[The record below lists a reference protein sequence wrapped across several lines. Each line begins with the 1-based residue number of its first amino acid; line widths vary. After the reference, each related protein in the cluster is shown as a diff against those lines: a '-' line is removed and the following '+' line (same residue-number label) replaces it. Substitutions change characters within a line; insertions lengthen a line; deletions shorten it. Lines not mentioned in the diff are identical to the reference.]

1 MPAEKPEQSLRLLLI
16 DDEEVI
22 HKSVGRYLEQLGYQI
37 LHAYDA
43 REGLEKFVEEG
54 VDIIISDI
62 KMPDMDGIE
71 LLDKLNEQA
80 ADVEVILVTGHGDLD
95 TAIQAMRK
103 GAFDFFNKPIKMQEL
118 VASLER
124 THRYQAVRREKERI
138 EQKLEVLLHSR
149 AGELEEREIIGKSR
163 AMQRVMEMVG
173 KVAQTERTTVLIT
186 GESGTGKE
194 LIARAIHQQSSRAE
208 EPLINVN
215 CTAIPENLFESELF
229 GHEKGAFTDARDSR
243 KGMFEL
249 SNGGAIFMDEIGDM
263 NLAAQ
268 AKILRALE
276 ERRIRRVGGSREIP
290 VDVRLIAATN
300 QQLKKLQEEG
310 RFREDLY
317 FRLNVFSLDLPPLR
331 ERGDDVLLLAHHFL
345 RQFSEEFRK
354 EVTRIEADAQKVLK
368 TYPFPGNVRE
378 LRNIVERAVI
388 LCEGEG
394 LTARD
399 FAELAPAD
407 EQMPEQTGEEMPL
420 DLAELEERAIRVA
433 LVQADD
439 NQTDAARLL
448 GIGHDALRYRIRKYG
463 LG

>member
-124 THRYQAVRREKERI
+124 THRYQAVRREKDRI
-138 EQKLEVLLHSR
+138 ELKLEALLHSTSSEF
-149 AGELEEREIIGKSR
+149 GEREIIGESR
-163 AMQRVMEMVG
+163 AIQQVMEMVS

-194 LIARAIHQQSSRAE
+194 LIARAIHQQSPRAE
-208 EPLINVN
+208 EPFIGVN

-229 GHEKGAFTDARDSR
+229 GHEKGAFTDAKDSR

-263 NLAAQ
+263 NLPAQ

-317 FRLNVFSLDLPPLR
+317 FRLNVINLDLPPLR

-354 EVTRIEADAQKVLK
+354 EVTRIEADAQKILK

-388 LCEGEG
+388 LCEGKG

-399 FAELAPAD
+399 FAELAPDHDPA
-407 EQMPEQTGEEMPL
+407 PEQAGEGMPL
-420 DLAELEERAIRVA
+420 DLAELEERAIRLA
-433 LVQADD
+433 MAQADD